1 MAQVNS
7 QPSLTA
13 GGATGTLMVRPIV
26 LCGLTQKFSS
36 PESGKEVFADLL
48 LTKDPKIFMLG
59 FSLKDEQNKGLSFY
73 GKHRSNVHPNPT
85 SPSRPPVPVAGPPEP
100 PPSPEPQRG
109 PRHAHPA
116 PLFPPAADKAEVTE
130 EQMRVF
136 HEAITC
142 LGMQTSEINYTD
154 AKKVNAVQTRLCP
167 PSEPSCLGAA
177 PEAWIGRPAGQ
188 GCIVRQDVLLLSTCL
203 PAGTAELPRGP
214 KVEGPGGKV
223 PGEQGGQEGR
233 RNSGNRVAVG
243 I

>member
-177 PEAWIGRPAGQ
+177 RGLDRETSRPRLHSEA
-188 GCIVRQDVLLLSTCL
+188 GCPTFKHL
-203 PAGTAELPRGP
+203 PPCRD
-214 KVEGPGGKV
+214 
-223 PGEQGGQEGR
+223 
-233 RNSGNRVAVG
+233 S
-243 I
+243 